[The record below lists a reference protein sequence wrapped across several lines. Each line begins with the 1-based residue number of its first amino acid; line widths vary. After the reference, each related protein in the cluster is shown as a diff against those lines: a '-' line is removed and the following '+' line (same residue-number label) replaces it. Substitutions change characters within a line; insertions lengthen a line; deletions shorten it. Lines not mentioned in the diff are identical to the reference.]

1 MSTLG
6 LIIACVFFVTGLAGT
21 VLPVLPGAPLIWVG
35 MLIYGLFTGFQHL
48 SWLFYVIQA
57 LAVLL
62 TFFLDY
68 AAGAWA
74 VSRYGGSRFA
84 VWGTIIGTVI
94 GIIFFGPLGII
105 FGPLVGAVGGEL
117 IARRAPLM
125 ALKVGLGT
133 LVGLIG
139 GTILKLI
146 VEMGMIVWFFMVIWR

>member
-6 LIIACVFFVTGLAGT
+6 LIMAGIFFVVGLAGT
-21 VLPVLPGAPLIWVG
+21 VLPVIPGAPLIWGG

-48 SWLFYVIQA
+48 SWLFYLIQV

-62 TFFLDY
+62 VFFLDY

-74 VSRYGGSRFA
+74 VNRYGGSRFA
-84 VWGTIIGTVI
+84 VWGTIIGTII

-117 IARRAPLM
+117 MARRAPLL

-133 LVGLIG
+133 LIGLVG
-139 GTILKLI
+139 GTILKFI
-146 VEMGMIVWFFMVIWR
+146 IEIGMIVWFFMVIWR